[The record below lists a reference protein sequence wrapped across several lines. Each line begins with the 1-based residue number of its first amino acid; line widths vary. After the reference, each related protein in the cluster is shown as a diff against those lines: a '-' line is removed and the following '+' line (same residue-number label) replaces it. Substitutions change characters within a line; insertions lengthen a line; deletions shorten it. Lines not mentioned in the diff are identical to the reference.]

1 MLTRRVS
8 FGLDP
13 PDLAREFGTPLYII
27 NLDSMEY
34 NFTRLHRALLRANI
48 DHKILYATKA
58 NPLLAVLRK
67 VLQLGGGAEVVS
79 LGEMEAAK
87 RAGFS
92 PDDVVFNGPGKS
104 TDEIEAAIR
113 WGVRSLNVESIQEL
127 QMIAEACK
135 KLARR
140 ANVGF
145 RINPGVAARTH
156 GYLRTGSKG
165 SKFGL
170 DPPSFRQALRL
181 AKRNKSLNAVCIH
194 LHFGSQISRPSDF
207 RAAYRTLMRCVSV
220 YRKILRRAPEII
232 DVGGGLGLDYAKGKP
247 PLEPESYVSK
257 VVKPVVRSR
266 AWPDS
271 SELALEP
278 GRYLVAQAGI
288 LAMKVLYVKKTS
300 GVNWVVTDCGMSDFM
315 RTALYSDEH
324 RIINASR
331 SSGHKQRYFV
341 GGPICESGDTFGCYD
356 LPKTERGDILLL
368 LDAGAYGSAMSSN
381 YNGRLRPATVAVSEG
396 KAWPCERRETIE
408 DLFRRQ
414 SHSS

>member
-27 NLDSMEY
+27 NLDALEY
-34 NFTRLHRALLRANI
+34 NFIRLHRALLRADI
-48 DHKILYATKA
+48 DHKIFYAAKA
-58 NPLLAVLRK
+58 NPLLAVLRR

-92 PDDVVFNGPGKS
+92 PGDVVFNGPGKS
-104 TDEIEAAIR
+104 MEEIEAAVK
-113 WGVRSLNVESIQEL
+113 WGVRSLNVESVQEL
-127 QMIAEACK
+127 HTIAEACK
-135 KLARR
+135 KLGRVAG
-140 ANVGF
+140 VGF
-145 RINPGVAARTH
+145 RINPGVAAKTH
-156 GYLRTGSKG
+156 GYLRTGFRG

-170 DPPSFRQALRL
+170 DPPSFREALRFTR
-181 AKRNKSLNAVCIH
+181 KSKSLNPVCVH
-194 LHFGSQISRPSDF
+194 MHFGSQIGRPSDF
-207 RAAYRTLMRCVSV
+207 RVAYRALMQCVNV
-220 YRKILRRAPEII
+220 YRKVLRKAPQII
-232 DVGGGLGLDYAKGKP
+232 DVGGGLGFDYAKGKP
-247 PLEPESYVSK
+247 PLQPENYVSK
-257 VVKPVVRSR
+257 VVKPVVQSR

-271 SELALEP
+271 SELVVEP

-288 LAMKVLYVKKTS
+288 LAMRVLYVKKAS
-300 GVNWVVTDCGMSDFM
+300 GVNWVITDCGMSDFM

-331 SSGHKQRYFV
+331 SSGRRQRYSV
-341 GGPICESGDTFGCYD
+341 GGPTCESGDTFGCYD
-356 LPKTERGDILLL
+356 LPKTESGDMLLL

-396 KAWPCERRETIE
+396 KAWPCERRETLE
-408 DLFRRQ
+408 DLFGRQ
-414 SHSS
+414 PHSA